1 MAETNHTRKDPWGI
15 APTEKW
21 REKANLRHFENRRE
35 EGPGDKVEEK
45 AVGRWDEG
53 SLGVGSR
60 EGPGGEF
67 DMKMTGLLVVPF
79 RG

>member
-1 MAETNHTRKDPWGI
+1 MAG
-15 APTEKW
+15 
-21 REKANLRHFENRRE
+21 KANLRHFENRRE

-60 EGPGGEF
+60 EQGAGRDPAGNSI
-67 DMKMTGLLVVPF
+67 
-79 RG
+79 